1 MEKTVAYYQNLPY
14 TIELKQ
20 DAEDGWFVRVKEL
33 PGCMSQ
39 GDSADEALTMIRE
52 AMQGWLTV
60 ALEQNMTIPEPQ
72 SAEEFSGKFV
82 VRLPRS
88 LHRDLTQRAQ
98 EEGVSLNQYVNV
110 ALSHF
115 RCIEP
120 APQPGP
126 RQRGAPELPGG
137 VRRQPPDADRG
148 CAAKH

>member
-1 MEKTVAYYQNLPY
+1 MKKTVAYYQNLPY
-14 TIELKQ
+14 TIELKH

-39 GDSADEALTMIRE
+39 GDSADEALAMIRE

-88 LHRDLTQRAQ
+88 LHRDLAQRAQ

-110 ALSHF
+110 ALSQF
-115 RCIEP
+115 V
-120 APQPGP
+120 G
-126 RQRGAPELPGG
+126 RGA
-137 VRRQPPDADRG
+137 
-148 CAAKH
+148 AASAR

>member
-1 MEKTVAYYQNLPY
+1 MEKTVAYYLDLPY

-39 GDSADEALTMIRE
+39 GDSADEALAMIRE

-60 ALEQNMTIPEPQ
+60 ALEQHMTIPEPQ
-72 SAEEFSGKFV
+72 NAEKFSGKFV

-88 LHRDLTQRAQ
+88 LHRDLAQRAQ

-110 ALSHF
+110 ALSQF
-115 RCIEP
+115 VGRN
-120 APQPGP
+120 AVAST
-126 RQRGAPELPGG
+126 R
-137 VRRQPPDADRG
+137 
-148 CAAKH
+148 

>member
-110 ALSHF
+110 ALSQF
-115 RCIEP
+115 VGRS
-120 APQPGP
+120 AVASA
-126 RQRGAPELPGG
+126 R
-137 VRRQPPDADRG
+137 
-148 CAAKH
+148 